1 MFIKLIGIEFAD
13 QYFGKK
19 QHSANKKHNS
29 ITYDRGA
36 IKLFCPSW
44 YKGPFI

>member
-29 ITYDRGA
+29 NSV
-36 IKLFCPSW
+36 KFP
-44 YKGPFI
+44 GPTEFRKAK